1 MTNSDLKGRAQ
12 TIQSLIEQ
20 RDDISAEIKA
30 CYDSAAS
37 AGFNKSAMR
46 RAIKITTMDA
56 DKREKHDTEQMDL
69 ELYLRE
75 IEGRQMREAAE

>member
-1 MTNSDLKGRAQ
+1 MTNSDLRARAL
-12 TIQSLIEQ
+12 TISALIEQ

-30 CYDSAAS
+30 CFDSAAS
-37 AGFNKSAMR
+37 AGFNKSAMKK
-46 RAIKITTMDA
+46 AIKITTMDA

-75 IEGRQMREAAE
+75 IEGRELREAAE

>member
-1 MTNSDLKGRAQ
+1 MR
-12 TIQSLIEQ
+12 
-20 RDDISAEIKA
+20 KA
-30 CYDSAAS
+30 I
-37 AGFNKSAMR
+37 R
-46 RAIKITTMDA
+46 ITTMDA

>member
-1 MTNSDLKGRAQ
+1 MTNSDLKARAM
-12 TIQSLIEQ
+12 TIQALLEQ

-30 CYDSAAS
+30 CFDSAAS

-46 RAIKITTMDA
+46 RAIKITSMDA

-75 IEGRQMREAAE
+75 IEGREMREAAE